1 MYEVQ
6 IKKSGN
12 GYVSR
17 FKRTS
22 TSEQSQP
29 FAAARTRE
37 VIVKVAEL
45 SGMRVVSKWS

>member
-6 IKKSGN
+6 IKKSEF

-17 FKRTS
+17 FKRTWV
-22 TSEQSQP
+22 SEQSKP

-37 VIVKVAEL
+37 MIVRIAEM